1 MLMDIG
7 HLHHYWVKYR
17 HITLIIPIILLIFF
31 SSLAIWQLRENNLKM
46 LDLKQAVIT
55 ADEQRGDVEKAL
67 KELQLYVY
75 GHMNTRMRSSGSSEP
90 PIQLINR
97 YNQLVATEQARIANI
112 SNVSSDLYQRA
123 QAECNKP
130 EISLSVRNQCVNNY
144 YVANGGGGSYIK
156 LPPKELY
163 TYDFASPRWSPD
175 TAGVSIILAAVSLVL
190 LIIRLVVGFI
200 IKRKVQ

>member
-7 HLHHYWVKYR
+7 RLHHYWVKYR
-17 HITLIIPIILLIFF
+17 YITLIIPIIMLVFF
-31 SSLAIWQLRENNLKM
+31 GSLAVWQLRANNLKM
-46 LDLKQAVIT
+46 LQLKQAVIT
-55 ADEQRGDVEKAL
+55 ADEQGGDVEKAL
-67 KELQLYVY
+67 TYLRLFVY
-75 GHMNTRMRSSGSSEP
+75 GHMNTRLRAPGSSEP

-112 SNVSSDLYQRA
+112 SSVSSDLYQRA
-123 QAECNKP
+123 QTECNKP
-130 EISLSVRNQCVNNY
+130 EISLSVRNQCVKDY

-175 TAGVSIILAAVSLVL
+175 LAGISVALAASSLLL
-190 LIIRLVVGFI
+190 LIIRLVLGFI

>member
-7 HLHHYWVKYR
+7 RLHHYWVKYR
-17 HITLIIPIILLIFF
+17 FITLFIPIILVIIF
-31 SSLAIWQLRENNLKM
+31 SSLAVWQLRVNNLKM
-46 LDLKQAVIT
+46 LELKQAVIT
-55 ADEQRGDVEKAL
+55 ADEQGGDVENAL
-67 KELQLYVY
+67 NDLRLYIY
-75 GHMNTRMRSSGSSEP
+75 AHMNTRMRSSGSSEP

-112 SNVSSDLYQRA
+112 SAVSSDLYQRA
-123 QAECNKP
+123 QIECNKP
-130 EISLSVRNQCVNNY
+130 EISLSVRNQCVKDY
-144 YVANGGGGSYIK
+144 YVANGGGGNYFK

-175 TAGVSIILAAVSLVL
+175 FAGISILLAAISLFILFVR
-190 LIIRLVVGFI
+190 LIVGYI

>member
-1 MLMDIG
+1 MLMDKER
-7 HLHHYWVKYR
+7 LHHYWIKYR
-17 HITLIIPIILLIFF
+17 YITLIIPIIMLVFF
-31 SSLAIWQLRENNLKM
+31 GSLAVWQLRANNLKM
-46 LDLKQAVIT
+46 LQLKQAVIT
-55 ADEQRGDVEKAL
+55 ADEQGGDVEKAL
-67 KELQLYVY
+67 TDLRLFVY
-75 GHMNTRMRSSGSSEP
+75 GHMNTRLRAPGSSEP

-112 SNVSSDLYQRA
+112 SSVSSDLYQRA
-123 QAECNKP
+123 QTECNKP
-130 EISLSVRNQCVNNY
+130 EISLSVRNQCVKDY

-175 TAGVSIILAAVSLVL
+175 LAGISVALAASSLLL
-190 LIIRLVVGFI
+190 LIIRLVLGFI